1 MLASDPETIL
11 GIFWQRRAK
20 SLPKAEL
27 KSSELMS
34 LGKEIGRHPLML
46 IHREKGQEELLEF
59 CVAKR

>member
-1 MLASDPETIL
+1 MGYFGKEGDSLCP
-11 GIFWQRRAK
+11 K